1 MYIYFQRNRKETV
14 WEEFGIPRHTIV
26 EINWRYNDRGHPL
39 FQSEHARARR
49 IFGVCDNEGQLGN
62 NRVPSPPH
70 PSPSVASD
78 TSSSGTSRGVGKSF
92 WNKCVAIHE
101 FCFFAGRTNETENYI
116 GRVSTNVRASMRVI
130 HAPISFEK
138 KTGSLPPPPETLANH
153 VQRRSVKS
161 FRRKIHFASETTIC

>member
-1 MYIYFQRNRKETV
+1 MIEDTRYSSPNTHAHEGFSECAITRGN
-14 WEEFGIPRHTIV
+14 WGIIV
-26 EINWRYNDRGHPL
+26 SPPL
-39 FQSEHARARR
+39 
-49 IFGVCDNEGQLGN
+49 
-62 NRVPSPPH
+62 PSPPL
-70 PSPSVASD
+70 PSRRTRARVERVGELEKVFEINASRY
-78 TSSSGTSRGVGKSF
+78 TSFVFSRT
-92 WNKCVAIHE
+92 
-101 FCFFAGRTNETENYI
+101 RTNETENYI